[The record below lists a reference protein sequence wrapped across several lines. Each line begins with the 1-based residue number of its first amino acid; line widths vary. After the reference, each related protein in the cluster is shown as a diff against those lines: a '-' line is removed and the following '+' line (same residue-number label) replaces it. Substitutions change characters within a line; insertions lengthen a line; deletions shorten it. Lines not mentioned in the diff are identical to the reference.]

1 MIVAVAINVYI
12 GRERKMKQESI
23 FVEYF
28 GDTPMVRVMNF
39 LILGKDFDYSMT
51 DIAEGSHVGWT
62 SFTRAWREMER
73 RKVVVHTRDIGR
85 ARLYKLNTQ
94 DSTVQKLVKLHWEII
109 KAETDKVLGKRKVLA
124 VS

>member
-1 MIVAVAINVYI
+1 
-12 GRERKMKQESI
+12 MKQESI

-28 GDTPMVRVMNF
+28 GDTPMVRILNF

-62 SFTRAWREMER
+62 SFIRVWKELEK

-85 ARLYKLNTQ
+85 AKLYKLNMQ
-94 DSTVQKLVKLHWEII
+94 DLTVQKLVKLHWEII
-109 KAETDKVLGKRKVLA
+109 KAETDKMLGKKKLLA
-124 VS
+124 IS